1 MLIPLVTV
9 VFNWRGETNKSGL
22 YSIYLRI
29 TIDRVSRYYKI
40 QSPQKIT
47 YQHWGGVEDSWVKAT
62 HPFSFEINSKIR
74 EKKTVVLELIKRS
87 YNYNKNLDFTTIFS
101 HLKKKGDRH

>member
-1 MLIPLVTV
+1 MFSPLVTI

-40 QSPQKIT
+40 YLPQKIT
-47 YQHWGGVEDSWVKAT
+47 YQQWSGVEDAWVKST
-62 HPFSFEINSKIR
+62 HPYSF
-74 EKKTVVLELIKRS
+74 
-87 YNYNKNLDFTTIFS
+87 
-101 HLKKKGDRH
+101 